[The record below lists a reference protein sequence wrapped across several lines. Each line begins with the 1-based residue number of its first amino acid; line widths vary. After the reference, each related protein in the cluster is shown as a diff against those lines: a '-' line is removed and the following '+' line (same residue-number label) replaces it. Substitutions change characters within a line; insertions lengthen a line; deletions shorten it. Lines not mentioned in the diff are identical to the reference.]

1 MTKPIVFGLNYETAP
16 FDIREKMAFVAA
28 EIPQIL
34 NRLVFS
40 GVASEALI
48 LSTCNR
54 TEVYM
59 LSHDVDF
66 AINSICGIK
75 NVCPMTIR
83 RHSYINSDLECVR
96 HIFRVASGL
105 ESMVLGETEIVAQ
118 IKEAFKIAK
127 KSKSLGTTLAGLFQ
141 IALSVEK
148 EVRTTTAINT
158 ISTSMGKSLV
168 NIVKDIV
175 PNIQEKKIL
184 FLGAGAMMS
193 KIVPHFKNVAEDK
206 VVVNR
211 TQMKALELAH
221 KIGANHDSLN
231 NLKNI
236 VNDVDVIIASCASEK
251 HILTKDVL
259 ESAISSNRKILIV
272 DISMPAII
280 DLSLKRYENFTILT
294 IDDVGK
300 FVDVDAEQRKIA
312 LHNADCLI
320 EAKMSEYKK
329 WLKKRGLSPVIR
341 ALRDQAEDS
350 RRDVLDQAQRQL
362 LNGENVDEV
371 LNSMSIKLMNKL
383 LHAPTVNLSKTEH
396 KLQDDLIH
404 LVNYLYNL
412 ENRV

>member
-1 MTKPIVFGLNYETAP
+1 MMKPIVFGLNYETAP
-16 FDIREKMAFVAA
+16 FNIREKMAFVAA

-54 TEVYM
+54 TEIYM

-66 AINSICGIK
+66 TINSICGIK

-83 RHSYINSDLECVR
+83 RHSYVYTDLDCVR
-96 HIFRVASGL
+96 HLFRVASGL

-118 IKEAFKIAK
+118 IKEAFRIAK
-127 KSKSLGTTLAGLFQ
+127 KSKSLGTSLAGLFQ

-148 EVRTTTAINT
+148 EVRTTSEINT
-158 ISTSMGKSLV
+158 IATSMGKSLV

-193 KIVPHFKNVAEDK
+193 KIVPHFKNITEDK
-206 VVVNR
+206 TVVNR
-211 TQMKALELAH
+211 TLIKALELAN
-221 KIGANHDSLN
+221 KIDANHDSLS
-231 NLKNI
+231 NLKNSI
-236 VNDVDVIIASCASEK
+236 NGVDVIIASCTSEM
-251 HILTKDVL
+251 HILTQNIL
-259 ESAISSNRKILIV
+259 NSTINSEHKILII
-272 DISMPAII
+272 DISMPAIT
-280 DLSLKRYENFTILT
+280 DLSLRKYKNITILT

-300 FVDVDAEQRKIA
+300 FVDVGAEQRKIA
-312 LHNADCLI
+312 LYNADCLI
-320 EAKMSEYKK
+320 EMKMSEYKK

-341 ALRDQAEDS
+341 ALRDQAEGS
-350 RRDVLDQAQRQL
+350 RRDVLDQAQKQL

-371 LNSMSIKLMNKL
+371 LNSMSMKLMNKL

-404 LVNYLYNL
+404 LVGYLYDL
-412 ENRV
+412 EK